1 MSIAGV
7 ALSPM
12 LEESLS
18 FPGTFTGWHGPRLSD
33 SILII
38 LTVFGSVI
46 PMHVMESNSIA
57 SVKLRIQTCKGFF
70 VKKQKLVFE
79 GRELARNNSRVS
91 DYGLTDGNIL
101 HLVIRLSDLQ
111 AVTVRIVC
119 GKEFEF
125 HIERN
130 RNMGYVKQ
138 QIAKKAKGF
147 FYLKDQELICDGE
160 ELEDKRL
167 INEICKDN
175 DVVIHLLGC
184 NGKEHKEERWLLRES
199 KTRVFVFL
207 ILFFILKRAF

>member
-1 MSIAGV
+1 
-7 ALSPM
+7 
-12 LEESLS
+12 
-18 FPGTFTGWHGPRLSD
+18 
-33 SILII
+33 
-38 LTVFGSVI
+38 
-46 PMHVMESNSIA
+46 
-57 SVKLRIQTCKGFF
+57 
-70 VKKQKLVFE
+70 
-79 GRELARNNSRVS
+79 LARNNSRVS

-147 FYLKDQELICDGE
+147 FDLKDHELICDGE

-175 DVVIHLLGC
+175 DAVIHLLGC